1 MYVNS
6 YVFKILDNLISI
18 ENNINIGVEIIDK
31 DIKMYN
37 KKLVYPAIFKRDE
50 EYIMV
55 SFPDF
60 PECNTQGETFIEAF
74 LAAREAL
81 ELYLDG
87 MEIYPKATEFEDIK
101 EQGGTRVLLVDAE
114 NKF

>member
-1 MYVNS
+1 MQ
-6 YVFKILDNLISI
+6 
-18 ENNINIGVEIIDK
+18 
-31 DIKMYN
+31 N
-37 KKLVYPAIFKRDE
+37 KKLVYPAVFKRDG

-55 SFPDF
+55 SFPDL

-81 ELYLDG
+81 GLYLDG

-101 EQGGTRVLLVDAE
+101 EQGGTRVLLVDADMNNDIVYE
-114 NKF
+114 NKI